1 MSRLRFLADISI
13 ETLDGKLLDDT
24 PEVERRPAILRLIE
38 KLPKVSEIKAALE
51 SGAPLREIDAPA
63 GSIGVLRWVV
73 GSCRAYLK
81 EAKPGEGVLNAMAN
95 ARYANTYGS
104 YGINVAA
111 SAVRQFTFVV
121 GSPEQEANFKAEIET
136 AQSTHENC
144 KAYPTILAFHGSAA
158 ERWHNIL
165 RLGLNFDEKAN
176 GRVSRGLDPLSPV
189 IRRWGVLCSRR
200 RDLDEHIC
208 PRQHGRAAE
217 R

>member
-1 MSRLRFLADISI
+1 
-13 ETLDGKLLDDT
+13 
-24 PEVERRPAILRLIE
+24 
-38 KLPKVSEIKAALE
+38 
-51 SGAPLREIDAPA
+51 
-63 GSIGVLRWVV
+63 VLRWVV

-81 EAKPGEGVLNAMAN
+81 EAKPGEGVLNSMAN
-95 ARYANTYGS
+95 ALYANTYGS
-104 YGINVAA
+104 YGSNVTA

-121 GSPEQEANFKAEIET
+121 GSPEQETNFKKEIET

-165 RLGLNFDEKAN
+165 RLGLNFDEMAN

-189 IRRWGVLCSRR
+189 IRRWGLLRSRR
-200 RDLDEHIC
+200 RDVDGHIC